1 MTTVDSGIAV
11 YAPRLQVPTFEFPP
25 SDYGAVAYTALAA
38 VSGANDGYAAILAAP
53 ATGDITAVSF
63 ATSTVTTGA
72 TLDVRVETV
81 NATTGDPSGTLWAT
95 NTNGAHA
102 LANTDDNVIK
112 SQTLT
117 AAATVTQGDM
127 LAVVVKNPAASPGN
141 FQIRGCVGG
150 NSKMRPYGDR
160 YVTSVWTKN
169 ATTPMVALSYNGTY
183 YQQQGSPCFGG
194 NGSTLE
200 AFNNTTS
207 VREFGLQF
215 VAPGSWRVRGA
226 WAAITN
232 GSDVN
237 FDVIL
242 YEDTTAVLTLS
253 CDGNIR
259 RANGVHYFQFAS
271 TYRLRA
277 GKTYRIVVKPT
288 TSTSISCE
296 YMISGS
302 NAMLATYHGVTNAV
316 LARKSSAGAWST
328 DTSSVGLVGLICDA
342 VGL

>member
-1 MTTVDSGIAV
+1 
-11 YAPRLQVPTFEFPP
+11 
-25 SDYGAVAYTALAA
+25 
-38 VSGANDGYAAILAAP
+38 
-53 ATGDITAVSF
+53 
-63 ATSTVTTGA
+63 
-72 TLDVRVETV
+72 
-81 NATTGDPSGTLWAT
+81 
-95 NTNGAHA
+95 
-102 LANTDDNVIK
+102 
-112 SQTLT
+112 
-117 AAATVTQGDM
+117 
-127 LAVVVKNPAASPGN
+127 
-141 FQIRGCVGG
+141 
-150 NSKMRPYGDR
+150 
-160 YVTSVWTKN
+160 
-169 ATTPMVALSYNGTY
+169 MVALSYNGTY